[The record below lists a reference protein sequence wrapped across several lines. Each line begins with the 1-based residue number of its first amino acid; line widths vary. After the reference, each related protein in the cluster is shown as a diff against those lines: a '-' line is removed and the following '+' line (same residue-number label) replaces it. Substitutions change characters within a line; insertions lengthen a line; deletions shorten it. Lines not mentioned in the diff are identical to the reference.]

1 MKKTIS
7 YMLAVFCFF
16 LVQSTH
22 AQQKN
27 GLRYEM
33 MLSKNM
39 LNDSLKEALFTFN
52 IDLSPN
58 RFITLSKG
66 NDIYLLGWGGI
77 SQLGKDAADSISSY
91 AYTPDGLLMAV
102 IKDHLCYMDS
112 TGAFVNLL
120 KLPTQ
125 NMGLAAGKNVM
136 FLFDRFRN
144 DSLYRLYALAKG
156 RKYKQLL
163 VTPMPI
169 SSIAEMGDSV
179 YFAMGSAVFSF
190 APDNLKLN
198 LVAGLQ
204 KESRIVSITADT
216 VRNILYMS
224 TGDAIFAKQ
233 GNTMV
238 HVTDDFGG
246 GIIKYFGDGLILFNP
261 ITDNIIRIVN
271 IDQSI
276 KF

>member
-7 YMLAVFCFF
+7 GLLVLLSFF
-16 LVQSTH
+16 LVQTLH

-27 GLRYEM
+27 GLRYEI
-33 MLSKNM
+33 MLSRNM
-39 LNDSLKEALFTFN
+39 LNDSLKNACFSYN
-52 IDLSPN
+52 IDISPK
-58 RFITLSKG
+58 RYIALSKG

-77 SQLGKDAADSISSY
+77 SQLGKNAMDSISTY
-91 AYTPDGLLMAV
+91 AFTSDGLLMAV
-102 IKDHLCYMDS
+102 IENNLYYMDS
-112 TGAFVNLL
+112 TGAFVNRL
-120 KLPTQ
+120 KLPTL

-136 FLFDRFRN
+136 FLFDQHRS
-144 DSLYRLYALAKG
+144 DSLYKLYALAKG

-169 SSIAEMGDSV
+169 SSIVEMGDSV

-190 APDNLKLN
+190 SPNSLKLN
-198 LVAGLQ
+198 LVAGMQ
-204 KESRIVSITADT
+204 KQNRIISLTADT

-224 TGDAIFAKQ
+224 TGGSLFAKQ
-233 GNTMV
+233 GKTMV

-246 GIIKYFGDGLILFNP
+246 GILKYFGDGLVIFNP
-261 ITDNIIRIVN
+261 LTDNVIRIVN
-271 IDQSI
+271 IDKSI